1 MCYTDITLKDGHRPR
16 RKRYEKKIKSQ
27 QKIISIQSEQIEN
40 LNVQI
45 AKLKLEIE
53 EKDIIIN
60 SISHLRDE
68 LIQKT
73 KDIDE
78 YKENYKKLIDE
89 LKKMKEILNQEI
101 IDSVCIVKDEEAL
114 KTSKDLAAKE
124 GILCG
129 ISSGTNVA
137 AALRL
142 ARLLGKGKRVVTVLP
157 DTAERYFSTPL
168 FEE

>member
-1 MCYTDITLKDGHRPR
+1 MNV
-16 RKRYEKKIKSQ
+16 KRYEKKIKSQ

-101 IDSVCIVKDEEAL
+101 Y
-114 KTSKDLAAKE
+114 
-124 GILCG
+124 
-129 ISSGTNVA
+129 
-137 AALRL
+137 
-142 ARLLGKGKRVVTVLP
+142 KGKWWLVKFLIK
-157 DTAERYFSTPL
+157 
-168 FEE
+168 